1 MKEVDSMF
9 YKNISYS
16 EKTFYGV
23 TFKPGEVAEVPGY
36 INNLHMIVAP
46 APTKKP
52 TSASSNTTAVTS
64 KKESKKSETSNSEPV
79 TEQQ

>member
-1 MKEVDSMF
+1 MF